1 MAKKKTKDTKGLAGV
16 IEYGKSAVSGKDIR
30 LNKKVKPANQGGGP
44 NYLGEVET
52 VTVPKQWLSSPDHV
66 VAELAYIT
74 PAEQKILLEANL
86 YGSLDG
92 TPNRGPGGL
101 MSLQGD
107 MGSGGYAGGAGDDP
121 AGTDSAA
128 EAAGAG
134 SSSAGD
140 TSGYG
145 FGQHD
150 DPSSPGQ
157 APSGP
162 TGGYQDNRDRATEKD
177 YGVPDPTTGQI
188 EAARGFG
195 FGSPASKAMEA
206 SFALGF
212 NQMGPGR
219 GMGYNVSGREANV
232 ALGQIADRMAMAKA
246 GYNLPGP
253 LSTLGKIAGV
263 MAQQNLSRIAE
274 NIKAGYP
281 AAFDKQGQV
290 QGAWGPGLVSGT
302 MAYSGNP
309 VEGNPGTGWVDDTK
323 GEQDTDRKR
332 DFGRTQIASSNV
344 EVSAV
349 PTSDPSYY
357 GQGVG
362 TATTNLYDPT
372 KIDPYLASLYGITP
386 SPIGASYDAADSSY
400 SMPNSRKDAKSRT
413 RLRGLDIFKPVSI
426 VS

>member
-1 MAKKKTKDTKGLAGV
+1 MAKKKTKDTKGLAGIV
-16 IEYGKSAVSGKDIR
+16 NKAPRRVDIR
-30 LNKKVKPANQGGGP
+30 GQ
-44 NYLGEVET
+44 
-52 VTVPKQWLSSPDHV
+52 DHL
-66 VAELAYIT
+66 LAYIT
-74 PAEQKILLEANL
+74 PDEAALLKARGGSGEPGPMGIPQ
-86 YGSLDG
+86 YGYGDNDG
-92 TPNRGPGGL
+92 SEGYGDGDSDSGPGT
-101 MSLQGD
+101 D
-107 MGSGGYAGGAGDDP
+107 GAGTGDDSDD
-121 AGTDSAA
+121 ASDD
-128 EAAGAG
+128 EM
-134 SSSAGD
+134 GD
-140 TSGYG
+140 VGIMDG
-145 FGQHD
+145 
-150 DPSSPGQ
+150 PSSP
-157 APSGP
+157 SGP
-162 TGGYQDNRDRATEKD
+162 SSSGYDNRARGREKD
-177 YGVPDPTTGQI
+177 YGVPEPTSSQI

-195 FGSPASKAMEA
+195 FNTPASRAMEA

-212 NQMGPGR
+212 NQMGPNR

-263 MAQQNLSRIAE
+263 VAQANLSRIQE
-274 NIKAGYP
+274 NIQAGYP
-281 AAFDKQGQV
+281 AAFDKMGQV
-290 QGAWGPGLVSGT
+290 QGAWGPGPVSGT

-323 GEQDTDRKR
+323 GEQDSNIRR
-332 DFGRTQIASSNV
+332 DFGRTQIGSSV
-344 EVSAV
+344 EVSAT
-349 PTSDPSYY
+349 PTSPPSYY

-386 SPIGASYDAADSSY
+386 SPIGASYDETDSSY

>member
-16 IEYGKSAVSGKDIR
+16 IEYGKSAASGKDIR

-44 NYLGEVET
+44 NYLGKVET

-86 YGSLDG
+86 YGSLNG

-134 SSSAGD
+134 SSSAAD
-140 TSGYG
+140 NSGYG
-145 FGQHD
+145 YGQHD

-162 TGGYQDNRDRATEKD
+162 SSSGYDTRDRATEKD
-177 YGVPDPTTGQI
+177 FDTPNPTSEQI

-195 FGSPASKAMEA
+195 FNSPASRAMEA

-212 NQMGPGR
+212 NQMGPNRGR
-219 GMGYNVSGREANV
+219 GYNVSGREANV
-232 ALGQIADRMAMAKA
+232 ALGQIADRMAQAKA

-253 LSTLGKIAGV
+253 LGILGKIAGV
-263 MAQQNLSRIAE
+263 RAQANLSKIAE

-281 AAFDKQGQV
+281 AAFDKMGQV
-290 QGAWGPGLVSGT
+290 QGAWGPGLVDGT

-323 GEQDTDRKR
+323 GEQDSNIRR
-332 DFGRTQIASSNV
+332 DLGKTQIASSV

-349 PTSDPSYY
+349 PTSPPSYY

-362 TATTNLYDPT
+362 TATTNLYDPA

-386 SPIGASYDAADSSY
+386 SPIGGTYDAADSSY
-400 SMPNSRKDAKSRT
+400 SMPNSSKDAKSRT

>member
-134 SSSAGD
+134 TGIGAGSSSGPSS
-140 TSGYG
+140 SGYDTIG
-145 FGQHD
+145 
-150 DPSSPGQ
+150 
-157 APSGP
+157 
-162 TGGYQDNRDRATEKD
+162 RAAEKD
-177 YGVPDPTTGQI
+177 YGVPDPTSSQI
-188 EAARGFG
+188 ESPTTGRGFD

-206 SFALGF
+206 SFALGWLT
-212 NQMGPGR
+212 R
-219 GMGYNVSGREANV
+219 WVR
-232 ALGQIADRMAMAKA
+232 
-246 GYNLPGP
+246 
-253 LSTLGKIAGV
+253 AGV
-263 MAQQNLSRIAE
+263 WVIMYQVE
-274 NIKAGYP
+274 
-281 AAFDKQGQV
+281 KQM
-290 QGAWGPGLVSGT
+290 L
-302 MAYSGNP
+302 
-309 VEGNPGTGWVDDTK
+309 
-323 GEQDTDRKR
+323 
-332 DFGRTQIASSNV
+332 
-344 EVSAV
+344 
-349 PTSDPSYY
+349 
-357 GQGVG
+357 
-362 TATTNLYDPT
+362 L
-372 KIDPYLASLYGITP
+372 
-386 SPIGASYDAADSSY
+386 
-400 SMPNSRKDAKSRT
+400 
-413 RLRGLDIFKPVSI
+413 
-426 VS
+426 